1 MTQQGTRIAFDED
14 HAAVY
19 DEQFAKLTPLKDA
32 LHLCMRAALAD
43 ASSASRVLC
52 VGAGTGAE
60 VCYLADAYPDW
71 TFTLVEPAAPML
83 ARARHKAEEAG
94 IADRCTF
101 HVGYLDSLPE
111 SGLFDV
117 ATSILVSQFVL
128 DPKARRDFFRGIAA
142 RLLPGGQLITADLA
156 TRANDDPSD
165 RLFLQWLALMRHNNS
180 DEEVLKN
187 YRNAIQKG
195 VAVVPPATLAT
206 LLTESG
212 FEQPLSIC
220 QTLLI
225 HTWHARRAMK
235 KDLTA

>member
-1 MTQQGTRIAFDED
+1 MTQQGTPIAFDED

-19 DEQFAKLTPLKDA
+19 DEQFAKLAPLKEA

-60 VCYLADAYPDW
+60 VCYLADAYPGW
-71 TFTLVEPAAPML
+71 TFSLVEPAAPML

-101 HVGYLDSLPE
+101 HEGYLDTLPE

-117 ATSILVSQFVL
+117 ATSVLVSQFVL
-128 DPKARRDFFRGIAA
+128 EPKARRDFFQGIAA
-142 RLLPGGQLITADLA
+142 RLLPGGQLITADLS
-156 TRANDDPSD
+156 TRASNDSSD
-165 RLFLQWLALMRHNNS
+165 QLFLMWLALMRHNRN
-180 DEEVLKN
+180 DEEALKN

-195 VAVVPPATLAT
+195 VAVIPPDTFAT

-212 FEQPLSIC
+212 FEKPLSIC

-225 HTWHARRAMK
+225 HTWHARRGRK
-235 KDLTA
+235 